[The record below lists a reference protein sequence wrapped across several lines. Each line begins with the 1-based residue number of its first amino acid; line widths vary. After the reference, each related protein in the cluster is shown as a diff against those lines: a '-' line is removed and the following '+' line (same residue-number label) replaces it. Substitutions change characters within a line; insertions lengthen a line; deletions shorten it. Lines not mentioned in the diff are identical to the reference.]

1 VVGEPLLTGGFR
13 RELAATA
20 RLAGPL
26 IGGQLTM
33 VGMSTIDTV
42 MAGRLDAVALG
53 AVAVGSSVWASI
65 MLFSTGVLMILA
77 PSIAQ
82 AEGAGEPGRVAPLTR
97 QTIWVSLGLAILG
110 ILIAANMRP
119 VLDLLRVDPAIVP
132 GTTGYL
138 RALCWGV
145 PAWAVYMVLRTM
157 SEGLGA
163 TRPTLYFGLV
173 GLAVNVPADWVLMY
187 GKFGLPALGARGCGY
202 ATAAVWCFQLLGMA
216 IYVARHRR
224 YRHLELFAH
233 FEPPDR
239 EAISRLL
246 RLGMP
251 VGVMWLM
258 EVSMFTMVA
267 LLIGTMGT
275 IMVAGHQVTINFAAF
290 TFMVPL
296 GLSMATSVRV
306 GNAVGRRDPLGVRLA
321 ARAGL
326 ALSLCTQTVSAS
338 LMLSVPAWI
347 AGIYTDDAAV
357 IAIAVQLL
365 FLAAIFQFSDG
376 IQVLSAGILRGLN
389 DTRVPMLITIV
400 AYWLVGLPL
409 GAVLGFRLGL
419 GARGMWVG
427 LIAGLTAAAVL
438 LGLRYRAMSARLP
451 ADLAGESST
460 A

>member
-1 VVGEPLLTGGFR
+1 MTESSFR

-33 VGMSTIDTV
+33 VGMNTIDTV

-65 MLFSTGVLMILA
+65 MLFATGVLMVLA

-82 AEGAGEPGRVAPLTR
+82 AEGAGEHHRVAPLTR
-97 QTIWVSLGLAILG
+97 QTFWVALGLAVVGVL
-110 ILIAANMRP
+110 LAANMRP
-119 VLDLLRVDPAIVP
+119 LLDLLRVDPVLVAP
-132 GTTGYL
+132 AAAYL

-145 PAWAVYMVLRTM
+145 PAWAGFMVLRNL

-187 GKFGLPALGARGCGY
+187 GKLGLPELGAEGCGY
-202 ATAAVWCFQLLGMA
+202 ATAAVWWCQLVGMT
-216 IYVARHRR
+216 IYVARRPR
-224 YRHLELFAH
+224 YRHLELFSRL
-233 FEPPDR
+233 EPPDR
-239 EAISRLL
+239 EAIGRIL

-275 IMVAGHQVTINFAAF
+275 VMVAGHQVTINFAAF

-306 GNAVGRRDPLGVRLA
+306 GNAVGRRDPVGVRLA
-321 ARAGL
+321 ARAGYAL
-326 ALSLCTQTVSAS
+326 AMCSQTVSAS
-338 LMLSVPAWI
+338 LMLLVPASI
-347 AGIYTDDAAV
+347 AGIYTQDPEV
-357 IAIAVQLL
+357 VAIAVQLL
-365 FLAAIFQFSDG
+365 FLAAIFQLSDG
-376 IQVLSAGILRGLN
+376 IQVSSAGILRGLN
-389 DTRVPMLITIV
+389 DTKVPMLITVV

-409 GAVLGFRLGL
+409 GAVLAFRFDL
-419 GARGMWVG
+419 GARGMWIG
-427 LIAGLTAAAVL
+427 LIAGLTAAAIL
-438 LGLRYRAMSARLP
+438 LALRYRAMSARLP
-451 ADLAGESST
+451 AELAGPPDP